1 MPTQSRGHG
10 TQGTLPLRVLGACP
24 RLCVGHGTTQG
35 TLPLG
40 VLGAMP
46 TALRGH
52 GSDVGAAAE
61 SRMLILQESQRQ
73 QAAVFFVFPGSYRV
87 RCGDSSQIP
96 RMPWR

>member
-10 TQGTLPLRVLGACP
+10 TQGTLPRV
-24 RLCVGHGTTQG
+24 R
-35 TLPLG
+35 
-40 VLGAMP
+40 GAML

-52 GSDVGAAAE
+52 GSAVGAAAQ

-87 RCGDSSQIP
+87 RCGDSNQIP